1 MSKHALFAG
10 LVVDE
15 NERPVEAVFVGDEP
29 HYVVDDAGF
38 RRHVDSGM
46 VDRHVLAALREQ
58 ILAHKE
64 IVLQS
69 ALKMMGKDDLFTKAM
84 IDSSLDHL
92 DEHFERLIEQGL
104 PPGTIEWLGMM
115 GFRIVI
121 NYHGEVVRMEPQE
134 FGIADDEGL

>member
-1 MSKHALFAG
+1 MFKHALFAG

-15 NERPVEAVFVGDEP
+15 NEQPVETAHIGDEP
-29 HYVVDDAGF
+29 HYVVNDAGF
-38 RRHVDSGM
+38 RRHVEAGA
-46 VDRHVLAALREQ
+46 VDRQVLRALREQ

-69 ALKMMGKDDLFTKAM
+69 TLKMLGKDDLFTKAM
-84 IDSSLDHL
+84 VDSSLEHL

-121 NYHGEVVRMEPQE
+121 NYHGEVVRMEPQT
-134 FGIADDEGL
+134 FGIAEE